1 MGRLLKYL
9 FFLVVIALIIVAAY
23 ALLFDLPAP
32 EREIVTPVELENNQ

>member
-9 FFLVVIALIIVAAY
+9 AILAILLTLVVAAY

-32 EREIVTPVELENNQ
+32 QRNMTTPVEINLG